1 MNAKEY
7 QSELTE
13 SLTEYFDNLEVKSE
27 WAAFKRG
34 GLQYSPR
41 VDIAIGPF
49 NVQGPNIAHRY
60 DRLVRSRKIR
70 SLINQFY
77 STHTGNIRDHFGNNT
92 EVPTLNRILQRNWNS
107 RCLLAIEIENENSR
121 KHIMGS
127 LLNAASLGRIGIG
140 IAFNESSFNSFKMIW
155 SYQGF
160 LRDVGKNAYDTT
172 NFLIVTKE
180 QADEILESIM

>member
-1 MNAKEY
+1 MTTKEY
-7 QSELTE
+7 QSQLTE
-13 SLTEYFDNLEVKSE
+13 LLTEYFDNLEVKSE

-34 GLQYSPR
+34 RLQYSPR

-49 NVQGPNIAHRY
+49 NVEGPNIAHEY
-60 DRLVRSRKIR
+60 DRLVRSRKVR

-77 STHTGNIRDHFGNNT
+77 RAHKENIRNHFGQNN
-92 EVPTLNRILQRNWNS
+92 EIPTLNRILQRNWNS

-127 LLNAASLGRIGIG
+127 LLNAASLGRVGIG
-140 IAFNESSFNSFKMIW
+140 IAFNDTSFNSFKMIW

-160 LRDVGKNAYDTT
+160 LRQVGKNAYDTT

>member
-1 MNAKEY
+1 MTTKEY

-13 SLTEYFDNLEVKSE
+13 SLIEYFDNLEVKSE

-49 NVQGPNIAHRY
+49 NVQGPNIAHQY
-60 DRLVRSRKIR
+60 DRLVGSRKVR
-70 SLINQFY
+70 SLVSLFY
-77 STHTGNIRDHFGNNT
+77 EAHHQNIRAQFGR
-92 EVPTLNRILQRNWNS
+92 EPRIPSLTQVVRRNWNA
-107 RCLLAIEIENENSR
+107 RCLMTIEIENENSR

-127 LLNAASLGRIGIG
+127 LLNAASLGRVGVG
-140 IAFNESSFNSFKMIW
+140 IAFNEASFNSFKMIW

-160 LRDVGKNAYDTT
+160 LRHVSKNAYDTT
-172 NFLIVTKE
+172 NFLIVTKD
-180 QADEILESIM
+180 QADEILGSIM

>member
-1 MNAKEY
+1 MTTKEY
-7 QSELTE
+7 QNELTE

-34 GLQYSPR
+34 RLQYSPR

-49 NVQGPNIAHRY
+49 NVEGQNIARQY
-60 DRLVRSRKIR
+60 DRLVRARKVR
-70 SLINQFY
+70 SFISLFY
-77 STHTGNIRDHFGNNT
+77 EMHIQNIRKHFGQ
-92 EVPTLNRILQRNWNS
+92 EPRIPSLVQVLRKNWNA

-127 LLNAASLGRIGIG
+127 LLNAASLGRVGIG
-140 IAFNESSFNSFKMIW
+140 IAFNEASFNSFKMIW

-160 LRDVGKNAYDTT
+160 LRHVGKNAYDTT

-180 QADEILESIM
+180 QADEILESIT